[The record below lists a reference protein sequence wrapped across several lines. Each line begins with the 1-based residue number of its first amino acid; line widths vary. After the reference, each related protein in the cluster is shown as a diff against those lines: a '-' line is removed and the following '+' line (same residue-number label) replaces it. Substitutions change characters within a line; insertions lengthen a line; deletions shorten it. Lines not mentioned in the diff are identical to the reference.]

1 MEVPRQPPSAPG
13 WHSLPVDDV
22 FSRLGSG
29 SGGLS
34 PEDAARRLTD
44 VGPNRLPPSHRRSAL
59 ARFAAQFGN
68 VLIIVL
74 VAGAVIT
81 AFLREW
87 ADTAVILGVVLIN
100 GIVGYLQE
108 GRAERALEAIGSM
121 LSHRAAVRRDGL
133 RTELPAEELVPGD
146 VVLLQAGDRVPADLR
161 LFACRGLSIDEAI
174 LTGES
179 VPADK
184 SPGPVSGSTALG
196 DRSGMAWSG
205 TLVTAGTGAGVTVAT
220 GAATEVGRI
229 SALLSATP
237 TLATPLTRALDR
249 FARQL
254 SVVIGVVAAL
264 AFCVGVLVH
273 GYPPGDMFV
282 AAVAIAVAAIPE
294 GLPAIITIALAIG
307 VTRMAARNA
316 IIRHLP
322 AVETLGSVAVICTD
336 KTGTLTR
343 NEMTV
348 LRVAVAG
355 RSYAVT
361 GTGYD
366 AHGAFR
372 LDDREPDPA
381 EDPLLQALCRAGA
394 LCGDATLTGVDGR
407 LRLHGDPTEGA
418 LVVLAMKA
426 GMEPARL
433 AAHLPRDDAIP
444 FEAEQRYMATLHH
457 DHEGRRLVFAKGA
470 PEQILAM
477 CAGEAT
483 RDGTAPLDAPRWR
496 SLAETFAAEGLRV
509 LAVAAREA
517 PELEGELREAD
528 VDGRMILLGLV
539 GLIDP
544 PRPEAIE
551 AVKRCRKAGIRVK
564 MVTGDHLITARAIA
578 DAMGIGTHGSAL
590 SGADLE
596 AMDDAELERV
606 APQVDVYARA
616 SPDHKLRLVAALQAG
631 HQVLAMTGDG
641 VNDAPALKR
650 ADVGVAMGRGGTEAA
665 REAARMVLS
674 DDNFASIASAV
685 EEGRI
690 VYDNIRKAIIYV
702 LPTSIAEGLIVL
714 AAILLGLPLPIT
726 PLQILWVNMITA
738 VTLSLAL
745 AVEPAEGDVMQR
757 PPRGPD
763 EPLLDRLLVW
773 RVAFVS
779 AVLLGGVATLFAHAT
794 AAGATLE
801 TARTIAVN
809 ALVMF
814 EAFYLLSARHITT
827 PVLNR
832 EGFFGNRV
840 ALAMVVVVVMLQLLM
855 TYVPVMQQL
864 FGTAPLAAVEWA
876 RLLAVSVLV
885 VPLVEAEKLVVRR
898 RTLRTSDR
906 HAGAPV

>member
-1 MEVPRQPPSAPG
+1 M
-13 WHSLPVDDV
+13 
-22 FSRLGSG
+22 
-29 SGGLS
+29 
-34 PEDAARRLTD
+34 
-44 VGPNRLPPSHRRSAL
+44 
-59 ARFAAQFGN
+59 
-68 VLIIVL
+68 
-74 VAGAVIT
+74 
-81 AFLREW
+81 
-87 ADTAVILGVVLIN
+87 
-100 GIVGYLQE
+100 
-108 GRAERALEAIGSM
+108 
-121 LSHRAAVRRDGL
+121 
-133 RTELPAEELVPGD
+133 
-146 VVLLQAGDRVPADLR
+146 
-161 LFACRGLSIDEAI
+161 
-174 LTGES
+174 
-179 VPADK
+179 
-184 SPGPVSGSTALG
+184 
-196 DRSGMAWSG
+196 
-205 TLVTAGTGAGVTVAT
+205 
-220 GAATEVGRI
+220 
-229 SALLSATP
+229 
-237 TLATPLTRALDR
+237 
-249 FARQL
+249 
-254 SVVIGVVAAL
+254 
-264 AFCVGVLVH
+264 
-273 GYPPGDMFV
+273 
-282 AAVAIAVAAIPE
+282 
-294 GLPAIITIALAIG
+294 
-307 VTRMAARNA
+307 
-316 IIRHLP
+316 
-322 AVETLGSVAVICTD
+322 CT
-336 KTGTLTR
+336 
-343 NEMTV
+343 
-348 LRVAVAG
+348 
-355 RSYAVT
+355 
-361 GTGYD
+361 
-366 AHGAFR
+366 
-372 LDDREPDPA
+372 
-381 EDPLLQALCRAGA
+381 
-394 LCGDATLTGVDGR
+394 
-407 LRLHGDPTEGA
+407 
-418 LVVLAMKA
+418 
-426 GMEPARL
+426 
-433 AAHLPRDDAIP
+433 
-444 FEAEQRYMATLHH
+444 
-457 DHEGRRLVFAKGA
+457 
-470 PEQILAM
+470 
-477 CAGEAT
+477 GEAT

-496 SLAETFAAEGLRV
+496 SVAEAFAAEGLRV

-616 SPDHKLRLVAALQAG
+616 SPEHKLRLVAALQAG

-779 AVLLGGVATLFAHAT
+779 AVLLGGVAALFAHAT
-794 AAGATLE
+794 ATGATLE

-814 EAFYLLSARHITT
+814 EAFYLLSARHITA

-840 ALAMVVVVVMLQLLM
+840 ALAMVVVVVVLQLLM

-898 RTLRTSDR
+898 RTLRTSAR